1 MLVSY
6 MYKRKFSFEIKRKIL
21 HLSSIVFPILYYR
34 VNRITI
40 IVIIL
45 FFFLT
50 SVTIDVSRYIVNKI
64 IVNKIQVLT
73 KRVFDNIM
81 RVEEKENF
89 RLTGATYMMMGMFFT
104 ALLFDKPIA
113 ITSWLILIIA
123 DSAAALLGKKFGKKT
138 VFKKSLLG
146 SIVFFFSSLIIV
158 YISSYVFNFS
168 ISLLYII
175 ICCLITT
182 IFEFFSD
189 YLRINDNL
197 SIPLVFSLCFPFSIN
212 YL

>member
-1 MLVSY
+1 

-21 HLSSIVFPILYYR
+21 HLSSIVLPILYYR

-40 IVIIL
+40 IVILL

-50 SVTIDVSRYIVNKI
+50 SVIIDISRYIVNK
-64 IVNKIQVLT
+64 VQVLT
-73 KRVFDNIM
+73 KGVFNNIM
-81 RVEEKENF
+81 REEEKENF
-89 RLTGATYMMMGMFFT
+89 RLTGATYMMIGMLFT

-168 ISLLYII
+168 ISFLYMI
-175 ICCLITT
+175 ICCLITA
-182 IFEFFSD
+182 IFEFFGD

-197 SIPLVFSLCFPFSIN
+197 SIPLSFSLCFSSSIN